1 MKLEE
6 LNLSIGQPLE
16 LIIVGQDYK
25 RHQCKGELIGYKASK
40 SLSIHLP
47 IKPPQVLLRDK
58 LPIEA
63 TVLLPNGTATFE
75 SEIEQLNEF
84 PFLALQCEYPPRVEF
99 ERKRREVRIPV
110 DTQVQVIGH
119 TNIGMKTDSIS
130 GYALDVSFTGGRI
143 VLEKELT
150 NMVKKISVGL
160 MLESPE
166 IKRDMELMAVVRNE
180 SDKSDEHPE
189 CNFSYGIEFIDLEEI
204 DRFFLRAYCLE
215 QIQQENFLYCR

>member
-1 MKLEE
+1 MRLEE

-25 RHQCKGELIGYKASK
+25 RHQCRGELIGYKAGK
-40 SLSIHLP
+40 SLSIHIP

-58 LPIEA
+58 LPLEV
-63 TVLLPNGTATFE
+63 TVQLPNGVATFE

-84 PFLALQCEYPPRVEF
+84 PFLALQCEYPRSVNF

-143 VLEKELT
+143 ALEKELT

-160 MLESPE
+160 LLETEDIRRDLE
-166 IKRDMELMAVVRNE
+166 IMAVVRNQSE
-180 SDKSDEHPE
+180 KSDDHPD
-189 CNFSYGIEFIDLEEI
+189 CNFCYGIEFIELEDI

-215 QIQQENFLYCR
+215 QIQKENFLYCR